1 MNHKRIAFFT
11 NYYLPVI
18 NGVVKSVESFRDEL
32 SRQGHNVFVFA
43 QADDDYED
51 EAPFIFRYP
60 SLNLPIQ
67 IKEPAVIPVSPFVDW
82 LLPKLKPDVI
92 HAHHPILLGQTAATK
107 AEELDLPL
115 VFTFHTQ
122 YREYTHYLPLP
133 QEAIQEFLKDAVQS
147 WLQDFMRKCQH
158 IVIPSESMKETLVRE
173 YGLRDRFTVIPTGI
187 DLEPYRITDGESLRA
202 RKGWQKEK
210 VMISIGRLA
219 PEKNW
224 ETLLKAAKIVR
235 ENHPDLR
242 VVLIGDGPAR
252 SDLECFASELGI
264 ADHVTFTGEVPF
276 VDVPAYLKAADL
288 FGFASTTETQG
299 LVTMEALA
307 AGLPVV
313 AVDASGTRD
322 ILTDGE
328 QGFLVPDS
336 ADALAASI
344 NRLLESPDRLEK
356 FKENALAKVRE
367 YDQMNCARRLLEV
380 YDQAVDDKEND
391 LSVTVGELEKKR
403 AGLTGCTD
411 KMNLKGG
418 SNVTKH
424 KRITRIRIDG
434 NRRGNRQGR

>member
-11 NYYLPVI
+11 NYYLPVV

-60 SLNLPIQ
+60 SLNLPTQ
-67 IKEPAVIPVSPFVDW
+67 IKVPAVIPVSPFIDR

-147 WLQDFMRKCQH
+147 WLQDYMRKCQH

-187 DLEPYRITDGESLRA
+187 DLEPYRIADGESLRA

-224 ETLLKAAKIVR
+224 DTLLKAAKIVR

-252 SDLECFASELGI
+252 SDLEGLASELGI

-276 VDVPAYLKAADL
+276 VDVPAYLKAANL

-328 QGFLVPDS
+328 QGFLVPDD
-336 ADALAASI
+336 AEALAASI

-356 FKENALAKVRE
+356 FKENALAKARE
-367 YDQMNCARRLLEV
+367 YDQRDCARRLIEV
-380 YDQAVDDKEND
+380 YDQAVEDKENNRT
-391 LSVTVGELEKKR
+391 VTVDELEK
-403 AGLTGCTD
+403 
-411 KMNLKGG
+411 NE
-418 SNVTKH
+418 SV
-424 KRITRIRIDG
+424 
-434 NRRGNRQGR
+434 